1 MKKDSLMPTKINRT
15 QLRMLVE
22 QVLSESDPESKLEI
36 NITKNE
42 PDERAPSRNKA
53 PKYSVDYV
61 FKEDGIMFQFSGSL
75 NPYHTGRGFEYEF
88 EPSWF
93 QDDESETFYNDNW
106 EKIEDQIL
114 QKFYD
119 EPR

>member
-1 MKKDSLMPTKINRT
+1 MPTKINRN
-15 QLRMLVE
+15 QLKMLVE
-22 QVLSESDPESKLEI
+22 QVLNESDFESKLQI
-36 NITKNE
+36 DITKEE
-42 PDERAPSRNKA
+42 PDGRAPIRKGA

-61 FKEDGIMFQFSGSL
+61 FEEDGLMFQFSGSL
-75 NPYHTGRGFEYEF
+75 NPYHTGRATEYEF

-93 QDDESETFYNDNW
+93 QDDESERYYSDNW